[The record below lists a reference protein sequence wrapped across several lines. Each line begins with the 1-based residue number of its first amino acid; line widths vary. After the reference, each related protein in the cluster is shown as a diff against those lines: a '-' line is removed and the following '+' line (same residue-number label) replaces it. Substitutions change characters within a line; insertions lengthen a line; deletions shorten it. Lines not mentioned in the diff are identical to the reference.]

1 VKSEFASRGPQGA
14 LRYDRRDSHRG
25 DREARVETYWI
36 WVIAGIALVV
46 AELLSGT
53 FYLLV
58 LGVAAFVAAA
68 VAWFAGPFLAQ
79 VVVAGVIAV
88 AGVFWIR
95 SRRHALA
102 TPDMAPLDVGQPVT
116 LQSWVSQPDRVARV
130 KYRDALWDAV
140 VDGDARG
147 EAGEVL
153 YITRVDGNTLRV
165 AKQKAG

>member
-1 VKSEFASRGPQGA
+1 MIRAT
-14 LRYDRRDSHRG
+14 LRCGFDRRVD
-25 DREARVETYWI
+25 TYWV

-68 VAWFAGPFLAQ
+68 VAWFGGAFILQ
-79 VVVAGVIAV
+79 VLVAGIIAV

-95 SRRHALA
+95 SRKHALA

-116 LQSWVSQPDRVARV
+116 LQSWVNQADRVARV
-130 KYRDALWDAV
+130 MYRDALWDAV
-140 VDGDARG
+140 VEGEPGRDFGG
-147 EAGEVL
+147 EAGEL
-153 YITRVDGNTLRV
+153 FYITAVDGNTLRV
-165 AKQKAG
+165 AKRRT

>member
-1 VKSEFASRGPQGA
+1 MDG
-14 LRYDRRDSHRG
+14 
-25 DREARVETYWI
+25 YWV
-36 WVIAGIALVV
+36 WVIGGIALLI

-58 LGVAAFVAAA
+58 LGIAAFVAAA
-68 VAWFAGPFLAQ
+68 VAWFGGPFIAQ
-79 VVVAGVIAV
+79 VAVAGVIAV

-95 SRRHALA
+95 GRKHALA

-116 LQSWVSQPDRVARV
+116 LQSWVNQADRVARV

-140 VDGDARG
+140 VDGHARG

-153 YITRVDGNTLRV
+153 YITRVEGSTLHV
-165 AKQKAG
+165 AKHRAT